1 MLGVGA
7 SGRLKGSI
15 RVLGAAFWY
24 MWRGSAC
31 QEQIDAV
38 PVGGAEEYRV

>member
-1 MLGVGA
+1 MLGLGA

-24 MWRGSAC
+24 VWRCSTC
-31 QEQIDAV
+31 KEQIDAV
-38 PVGGAEEYRV
+38 PVGGAEEYSV